1 MNKYI
6 PLIVGT
12 LLYIVVMFIIRSVE
26 WGGVIW
32 VLMAAA
38 QFLIIPII
46 IGFLSEGYLTAI
58 IFTIVS
64 VVIQVLVAWVTRG
77 LTSSQ
82 VDLAML
88 YYSPVFV
95 VFSAVGVLISK
106 RFTHQNSKN

>member
-1 MNKYI
+1 
-6 PLIVGT
+6 
-12 LLYIVVMFIIRSVE
+12 VE

-32 VLMAAA
+32 MLMAAA

-46 IGFLSEGYLTAI
+46 IGFLSKGYLTAI
-58 IFTIVS
+58 IFTLIS
-64 VVIQVLVAWVTRG
+64 VTIQVVVAWITRG

-95 VFSAVGVLISK
+95 VLSAVGVLISK
-106 RFTHQNSKN
+106 RYTPQTSKS